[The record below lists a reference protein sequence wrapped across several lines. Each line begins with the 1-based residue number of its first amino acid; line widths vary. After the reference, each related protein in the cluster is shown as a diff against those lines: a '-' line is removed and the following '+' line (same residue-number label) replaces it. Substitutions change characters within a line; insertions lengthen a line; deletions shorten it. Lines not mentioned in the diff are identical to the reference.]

1 MMNAIKKIV
10 YLLIY
15 IMTITPYFFTIWF
28 VLLVGASKSA
38 SKMFVSV
45 VLYGILLIPVIGV
58 IFTDAWGKRRSLL
71 IVRITTVACVINII
85 LPSLLFFDG
94 IIYTLEYIP
103 TLLVLIVLD
112 CIYYFMGKKM
122 IDDK

>member
-15 IMTITPYFFTIWF
+15 IMTITPYFFMIWF
-28 VLLVGASKSA
+28 VLLMGALKSVPN
-38 SKMFVSV
+38 MIVSV
-45 VLYGILLIPVIGV
+45 VLYGILLISVMCV
-58 IFTDAWGKRRSLL
+58 IFIDAWGERKPLL
-71 IVRITTVACVINII
+71 IVRITTFVCVINFI

-94 IIYTLEYIP
+94 IIYTVKFIP
-103 TLLVLIVLD
+103 TLFVLIVLD

-122 IDDK
+122 LDK